1 VRLAIALLVVG
12 LLAVWLVQPIGNPC
26 PDLGRLPRGSTA
38 SSTPSFSPPLTRT
51 CTYTAAG
58 GVQAHARYV
67 PWLDWIVLVLLAGL
81 AGGVAGVVSPS
92 ARQPRG
98 RAQER
103 DAHPAPAK
111 APREPPVAKAPRE
124 PRPANPRHE
133 PPTAKAPHEPRP
145 AKAPRAAR
153 GRPPGDGERDAGER
167 DAAARERARRERAER
182 AARRDR

>member
-12 LLAVWLVQPIGNPC
+12 LLVVWLVKPIGNPC

-38 SSTPSFSPPLTRT
+38 SSTPSFAPPLTRT

-81 AGGVAGVVSPS
+81 VGGVAGVVSPG
-92 ARQPRG
+92 ARQTRG

-103 DAHPAPAK
+103 DPHPAPAK
-111 APREPPVAKAPRE
+111 APRESRPGKAPGESRPGKAPGE
-124 PRPANPRHE
+124 SRPARVARE
-133 PPTAKAPHEPRP
+133 RP
-145 AKAPRAAR
+145 M
-153 GRPPGDGERDAGER
+153 GDGERDAGER